1 MLPTWWRRLWGQTT
15 TQDEVEFPMKL
26 IVGLGNPGRKYDE
39 TRHNIG
45 FDVLRDLAMK
55 YGDGS
60 IRTRFQAE
68 TTDAII
74 DGQKVLLIC
83 PQTYMN
89 KSGASVLAARD
100 FYKIDRESIL
110 IVCDDFSLPVAKLRI
125 RAKGSSG
132 GQKGLQDIL
141 NRLGTQEV
149 PRLRVGIGPP
159 PPQWEV
165 ADYVLSKFKPD
176 ERETVQAA
184 IKQASQAATTWVRE
198 GVQESMNQFNG

>member
-1 MLPTWWRRLWGQTT
+1 MRPGWWRKLWGQPA
-15 TQDEVEFPMKL
+15 TQDKVELPMKL

-45 FDVLRDLAMK
+45 FDVLRDLAK
-55 YGDGS
+55 QYGDGS
-60 IRTRFQAE
+60 VRTRFQAE
-68 TTDAII
+68 TADAII
-74 DGQKVLLIC
+74 AGQKVMLVC

-100 FYKIDRESIL
+100 FYKIEHESIL
-110 IVCDDFSLPVAKLRI
+110 IVCDDFSLPVAKLRV

-141 NRLGTQEV
+141 NRLGSQEI

-159 PPQWEV
+159 PPKWDV
-165 ADYVLSKFKPD
+165 ADYVLSKFKAD
-176 ERETVQAA
+176 EQDSVNTA
-184 IKQASQAATTWVRE
+184 IKQAADAATTWVRD
-198 GVQESMNQFNG
+198 GVQECMNQFNG